1 MSLVQN
7 VTNDDEDVYHCY
19 ASNKFGRAG
28 FSSNL
33 VVRSKSRSF
42 VAKLLAAAAVSLL
55 KSIGLP

>member
-1 MSLVQN
+1 MQN

-28 FSSNL
+28 FSSSL
-33 VVRSKSRSF
+33 VVRSKSQSF
-42 VAKLLAAAAVSLL
+42 VAKLLSAVVVSLL